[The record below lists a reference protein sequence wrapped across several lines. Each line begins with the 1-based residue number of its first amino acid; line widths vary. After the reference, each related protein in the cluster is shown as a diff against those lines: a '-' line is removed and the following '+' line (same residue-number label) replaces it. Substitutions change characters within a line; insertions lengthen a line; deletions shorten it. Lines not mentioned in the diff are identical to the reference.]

1 MTQEVRKSWQ
11 IAVYKTN
18 KGLLEFQDK
27 LKAASYENY
36 AKIHAESG
44 ERDSNGRKRLSR
56 IGVLVSHMANNKLT
70 DQVTFNLS
78 VEEVIWLYEKSI
90 RSGEFGLFLNQ
101 EKLIAAVKN
110 PDGTSPVSKYQIGR
124 FDKDKNGVERK
135 LKWFLCA
142 EQGTA
147 IPKGTRQGG
156 FYSQAGSYKLAQKAM
171 ISLSD
176 FDMFS
181 MLLKAKRYIE
191 AWEQQVTP
199 VILQGEVPGID

>member
-1 MTQEVRKSWQ
+1 MSQEQRKSWQ

-44 ERDSNGRKRLSR
+44 ERDNNGRKKLSR
-56 IGVLVSHMANNKLT
+56 IGVLVSGMADNKLT
-70 DQVTFNLS
+70 NQVNFNLS
-78 VEEVIWLYEKSI
+78 PEEIFWLYEKSI

-101 EKLIAAVKN
+101 EKLIAAVRN

-124 FDKDKNGVERK
+124 FDKDKSGVERK
-135 LKWFLCA
+135 LKWFILA

-156 FYSQAGSYKLAQKAM
+156 FYSQAGSYKQTEKAM

-191 AWEQQVTP
+191 TWEQQVAP
-199 VILQGEVPGID
+199 IILQGEVPGVD